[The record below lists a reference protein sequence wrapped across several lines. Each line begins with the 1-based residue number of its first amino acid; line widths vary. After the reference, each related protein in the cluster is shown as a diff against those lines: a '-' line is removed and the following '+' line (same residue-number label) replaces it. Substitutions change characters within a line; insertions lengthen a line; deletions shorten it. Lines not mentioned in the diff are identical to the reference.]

1 MINYLDESALKQD
14 NIKNVSSHFEFLS
27 MCYLTQ
33 GLGNLFCAGYQVAA
47 IYLVNSLL
55 RYSHV
60 ISRVNKLFLIYGV
73 YTLVMTHIYRLD
85 ESGKL
90 CSGDYLSDE
99 ERLDPQIIHN
109 YLIETGNLFWYYMQ
123 GIWLISIVAV
133 LAGLVVGYEVYTS
146 LA

>member
-33 GLGNLFCAGYQVAA
+33 GLGNLFCASYQVAA
-47 IYLVNSLL
+47 IYLINSLL
-55 RYSHV
+55 MFSSL
-60 ISRVNKLFLIYGV
+60 ISRVNKLFLLYGV
-73 YTLVMTHIYRLD
+73 YTLVMTHVYRL
-85 ESGKL
+85 EEPGKV

-99 ERLDPQIIHN
+99 ERLDPLITQN

-123 GIWLISIVAV
+123 GIWLISILAV
-133 LAGLVVGYEVYTS
+133 MAGLVVGYEVYTS